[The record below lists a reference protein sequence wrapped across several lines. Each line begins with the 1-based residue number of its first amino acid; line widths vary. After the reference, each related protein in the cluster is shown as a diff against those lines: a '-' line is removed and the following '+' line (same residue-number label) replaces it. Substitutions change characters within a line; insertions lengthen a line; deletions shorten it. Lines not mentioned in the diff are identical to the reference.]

1 MEQINSQSGPSKLRI
16 AGAAGLSIPFLLLA
30 GLSAWAGA
38 GGSISGKI
46 VDPSEAVVPGVSV
59 VICNVETG
67 LRQMTTTNADGF
79 YSLSALSPG
88 QYQIEVHQAGFRP
101 VLRSGIILDTGK
113 ALEIDLKLE
122 LGQQST
128 AVTVTESGTHV
139 DTADTTLGETIT
151 MTKIASIPLNGRSYT
166 DLLALQPG
174 VVPASSRQANA
185 VVMSGC
191 TTTAPSGDLN
201 AGNLS
206 VSGQRET
213 NNGFVVN
220 GANVEEDFSMGAA
233 LIPNLDSIQEFRLL
247 TSNSDAEY
255 GNYSG
260 GQIVVTTKSGTN
272 EFHGS
277 VFDFLRNTNLDA
289 RDYFSSDRARFDQS
303 QFGATFGGPI
313 KKEKSFFFTDYQ
325 GTQMTEGVETGLIS
339 VPDIQERT
347 GDLSGIANSLTGAVN
362 GQSWADSLSQH
373 LGYPVFPGEAY
384 YSPGCVSSAQCV
396 LPNAQIPLSAW
407 PGPAKTLLRSI
418 PLPNQGVNTFST
430 SAYNETL
437 RDDKGSARIDSS
449 TGLGALAA
457 YYFLDGYRLNNPY
470 PTAQGGASVPGFNAI
485 TLGRA
490 QMVSLG
496 LTKVLSANMVNE
508 FHLSYL
514 RDANNVGQPQGG
526 VGPSLASQGF
536 VDGSGNPS
544 IYALAPQIEGIENVS
559 LNDFTLGVDTTGLKE
574 ANNTLQVS
582 ENFSKVMGT
591 HVLKLGAGFHID
603 QVNINPDATYNGAFS
618 FTGAETGSDFADFL
632 LGIPSTYAQGDS
644 LAFYLRDKYVGMYA
658 QDSWRV
664 RPHLTLNYGLRWDLL
679 PPWREKYNQLQTL
692 VLGEQSRVYPGAP
705 NGLVFPGDPGIP
717 ATLAPAKH
725 TNFAPRIGLAY
736 SPDYQRGWL
745 GRIFG
750 GRGTTSVRAGYG
762 LYYTAFEGLSAGI
775 MSANPPYGYDY
786 TSLAPPLF
794 SNPFVTAANGQ
805 NVGQRFPEPIPAF
818 GASAANP
825 NSSVNW
831 SEYLPIT
838 GVPSFFHQNVP
849 PYAASYTLSVERQI
863 EGNTLLSLTYVG
875 SQAHH
880 LLVLISA
887 NPGDPAQ
894 CLSVSQT
901 NQVMPGTATCGPF
914 GEGGTY
920 VTSSGQVIQGTR
932 GPYRSQFDA
941 ITYQKTLGN
950 SNYNAFEINLRHNR
964 GPLELLVGYTYGKA
978 LDLSSSLAE
987 PVNPVDP
994 SLSKAVS
1001 AFDMRHNLVASYK
1014 YELPIDHLLHR
1025 RNRLTEGWSVTGITR
1040 FSTGFPVT
1048 LYNNNDTSLL
1058 GTIPNGINN
1067 NGVDTPNVT
1076 PGKIEIDTDPRNG
1089 RPAFNTSLF
1098 SLPAL
1103 GQMGTAAR
1111 RLFYGPGIAN
1121 SDLALLK
1128 SLHLSES
1135 KSLQFRV
1142 EAFNVINH
1150 AQFYGAAAVNG
1161 NISSPSFGKVVS
1173 AAAPR
1178 LLQLGVKFNF

>member
-1 MEQINSQSGPSKLRI
+1 MKKISSRLRPPKFR
-16 AGAAGLSIPFLLLA
+16 AASVAGLLVPVVLLA
-30 GLSAWAGA
+30 CISDWANSE
-38 GGSISGKI
+38 GSISGRV
-46 VDPSEAVVPGVSV
+46 VDPSEAVIPGVSV
-59 VICNVETG
+59 VISNVETG
-67 LRQMTTTNADGF
+67 VRQTTTTNSDGF
-79 YSLSALSPG
+79 YSLPALPPG
-88 QYQIEVHQAGFRP
+88 QYQIEAHQSGFRP
-101 VLRSGIILDTGK
+101 VLRSGIVLETGK

-122 LGQQST
+122 LGEQST
-128 AVTVTESGTHV
+128 AVTVTESGLHV
-139 DTADTTLGETIT
+139 DTADTTMGETISR
-151 MTKIASIPLNGRSYT
+151 TKLASVPLNGRSYT

-174 VVPASSRQANA
+174 VIPASSQQPNA

-191 TTTAPSGDLN
+191 TKTAPSGDLN

-213 NNGFVVN
+213 NNGFAVN
-220 GANVEEDFSMGAA
+220 GSSVEEDFRMGTA
-233 LIPNLDSIQEFRLL
+233 LIPNLDSIEEFRVL
-247 TSNSDAEY
+247 TSNFDAEY

-272 EFHGS
+272 ELHGS
-277 VFDFLRNTNLDA
+277 GFDFLRNTNLDA
-289 RDYFSSDRARFDQS
+289 RNYFSSDRARYDQS
-303 QFGATFGGPI
+303 QFGGTFGGPV
-313 KKEKSFFFTDYQ
+313 KKEKSFFFIDYQ
-325 GTQMTEGVETGLIS
+325 GTRMTEGVETGLIS
-339 VPDIQERT
+339 VPAIPERT
-347 GDLSGIANSLTGAVN
+347 GDLSGIASLLTGAVN
-362 GQSWADSLSQH
+362 GQSWADSLSQK

-384 YSPGCVSSAQCV
+384 YTSGCANSAQCV
-396 LPNAQIPLSAW
+396 LPNAETPLAAW
-407 PGPAKTLLRSI
+407 SGPAKTLLNSI
-418 PLPNQGVNTFST
+418 PLPNQGADIFST

-437 RDDKGSARIDSS
+437 RDDKGAARID
-449 TGLGALAA
+449 TPTALGVLAA
-457 YYFLDGYRLNNPY
+457 YYFFDDYGLDNPY

-490 QMVSLG
+490 QLVSLG
-496 LTKVLSANMVNE
+496 LTTVFGPTMVNE

-559 LNDFTLGVDTTGLKE
+559 FNDFTLGVDTTGLKE
-574 ANNTLQVS
+574 ANNTFQVS

-591 HVLKLGAGFHID
+591 HVLKVGAGFHID

-632 LGIPSTYAQGDS
+632 LGIPSSYAQGDS
-644 LAFYLRDKYVGMYA
+644 LAFYLRDKYVGIYA

-705 NGLVFPGDPGIP
+705 DGLVFPGDPGIP
-717 ATLAPAKH
+717 AALAPTKY
-725 TNFAPRIGLAY
+725 TDFAPRIGLAY
-736 SPDYQRGWL
+736 SPDYQSGWL
-745 GRIFG
+745 GRIIG
-750 GRGTTSVRAGYG
+750 NPGTTSVRAGFG

-794 SNPFVTAANGQ
+794 SNPFVTAASGQ
-805 NVGQRFPEPIPAF
+805 NIGQRFPEPIPAF

-825 NSSVNW
+825 NSSVSW
-831 SEYLPIT
+831 SQYLPIT

-849 PYAASYTLSVERQI
+849 PYGESYTLSLERQT
-863 EGNTLLSLTYVG
+863 GRNTLLSLSYVG
-875 SQAHH
+875 SQGHH
-880 LLVLISA
+880 LLALISA

-901 NQVMPGTATCGPF
+901 NQVMPGSATCGPF

-932 GPYRSQFDA
+932 GPYSSQFDA

-950 SNYNAFEINLRHNR
+950 SNYNALEINLRHNQ
-964 GPLELLVGYTYGKA
+964 GPLELLVGYTYGKS

-994 SLSKAVS
+994 SLNRAVS
-1001 AFDMRHNLVASYK
+1001 AFDMRHNFVASYK
-1014 YELPIDHLLHR
+1014 YELPIERLLHR
-1025 RNRLTEGWSVTGITR
+1025 RNRLTQGWSLTGITR

-1076 PGKIEIDTDPRNG
+1076 PGDMEINTDPRNG
-1089 RPAFNTSLF
+1089 RPAFNTTIF

-1111 RLFYGPGIAN
+1111 RFFYGPGIAN

-1128 SLHLSES
+1128 NLHLTES

-1142 EAFNVINH
+1142 EAFNVANH
-1150 AQFYGAAAVNG
+1150 AQFYGAAAVSG
-1161 NISSPSFGKVVS
+1161 NISSPSFGRVVS
-1173 AAAPR
+1173 AADPR
-1178 LLQLGVKFNF
+1178 LLQVAVKFYF

>member
-1 MEQINSQSGPSKLRI
+1 MEQIHTRWGRSRFHI
-16 AGAAGLSIPFLLLA
+16 TRAAGLLLPIALLA
-30 GLSAWAGA
+30 CISVSALPP
-38 GGSISGKI
+38 GSISGKV
-46 VDPSEAVVPGVSV
+46 VDPSEAVIPGVSIE
-59 VICNVETG
+59 ICNVETG
-67 LRQMTTTNADGF
+67 VRQTTTTNSDGF
-79 YSLSALSPG
+79 YSLPALPPG
-88 QYQIEVHQAGFRP
+88 QYQIEAHQSGFRP
-101 VLRSGIILDTGK
+101 LVRSGLILETGK

-128 AVTVTESGTHV
+128 AVTVTESGIHL
-139 DTADTTLGETIT
+139 DTADTAMGETIT
-151 MTKIASIPLNGRSYT
+151 TSKIASVPLNGRSFT

-174 VVPASSRQANA
+174 VVPVTSRQPNA

-191 TTTAPSGDLN
+191 TSTAPSGDLN
-201 AGNLS
+201 PGNLS

-213 NNGFVVN
+213 NNGFIVN
-220 GANVEEDFSMGAA
+220 GSIVEEDFSMGTA
-233 LIPNLDSIQEFRLL
+233 LVPNLDSIREFRVL
-247 TSNSDAEY
+247 TSNFDAEY

-277 VFDFLRNTNLDA
+277 GFDFSRNTNLDA
-289 RDYFSSDRARFDQS
+289 RNYFSPARARYDQN
-303 QFGATFGGPI
+303 QFGGTFGGPI
-313 KKEKSFFFTDYQ
+313 KKEKSFFFVDYQ
-325 GTQMTEGVETGLIS
+325 GTRMTEGVETGLIS
-339 VPDIQERT
+339 VPAIPERR
-347 GDLSGIANSLTGAVN
+347 GDLSGIANLLTGVVN
-362 GQSWADSLSQH
+362 GQSWAGSLAQN

-384 YSPGCVSSAQCV
+384 YTPGCASSAQCV
-396 LPNAQIPLSAW
+396 LPNAQIPLGAW
-407 PGPAKTLLRSI
+407 SSPARSLLGFI
-418 PLPNQGVNTFST
+418 PLPNQGLNTFST

-437 RDDKGSARIDSS
+437 RDNKGAARIDSNTS
-449 TGLGALAA
+449 LGALAA
-457 YYFLDGYRLNNPY
+457 YYFFDDYGLNNPY
-470 PTAQGGASVPGFNAI
+470 PTAQGGASVPGFTAI

-490 QMVSLG
+490 QMANLG
-496 LTKVLSANMVNE
+496 LTKVLGPTMVNE

-536 VDGSGNPS
+536 VDGSGNAS

-559 LNDFTLGVDTTGLKE
+559 FNDFTLGVDTTGLKE
-574 ANNTLQVS
+574 ANSTFEVA
-582 ENFSKVMGT
+582 ENFSKVIGT
-591 HVLKLGAGFHID
+591 HVLKVGAGIHID
-603 QVNINPDATYNGAFS
+603 QVNINPDATFNGAFS

-632 LGIPSTYAQGDS
+632 LGVPSSYAQGDS
-644 LAFYLRDKYVGMYA
+644 LAFYLRDEYAGLYA

-664 RPHLTLNYGLRWDLL
+664 RPRLTLNYGLRWDML

-705 NGLVFPGDPGIP
+705 PGLVFPGDPGIP
-717 ATLAPAKH
+717 TTLAPTKY
-725 TNFAPRIGLAY
+725 TNFAPRVGLAY
-736 SPDYQRGWL
+736 SPNYQGGWL
-745 GRIFG
+745 GKILG
-750 GRGTTSVRAGYG
+750 SPGSTSVRAGYG

-794 SNPFVTAANGQ
+794 TNPFVTAANGQ

-825 NSSVNW
+825 DSSVDW
-831 SEYLPIT
+831 SQYLPIT
-838 GVPSFFHQNVP
+838 GVPSFYYKNVP
-849 PYAASYTLSVERQI
+849 PYSASYTLSLERQI
-863 EGNTLLSLTYVG
+863 APHTLLSVTYVG

-894 CLSVSQT
+894 CLSVSQPD
-901 NQVMPGTATCGPF
+901 QIMPGTATCGPF

-920 VTSSGQVIQGTR
+920 VTSSGRVIQGTR
-932 GPYRSQFDA
+932 GPFSSQFDA

-950 SNYNAFEINLRHNR
+950 SHYNALEINLRHHQ
-964 GPLELLVGYTYGKA
+964 GPLELLVGYTYGKS

-987 PVNPVDP
+987 PVNPVNP

-1001 AFDMRHNLVASYK
+1001 AFDMRHNFVASYK
-1014 YELPIDHLLHR
+1014 YELPIGHLIRH
-1025 RNRLTEGWSVTGITR
+1025 RNRLTEGWSFTGITR

-1048 LYNNNDTSLL
+1048 LFNNNDTSLL

-1067 NGVDTPNVT
+1067 NGVDTPDVS
-1076 PGKIEIDTDPRNG
+1076 PGNLEINTNPRNG

-1103 GQMGTAAR
+1103 GQMGTAPR

-1128 SLHLSES
+1128 SLPLTES
-1135 KSLQFRV
+1135 KSFQFRV
-1142 EAFNVINH
+1142 EAFNVVNH
-1150 AQFYGAAAVNG
+1150 AQFYGAAAVSG
-1161 NISSPSFGKVVS
+1161 NISSPSFGRVVS
-1173 AAAPR
+1173 ATDPR
-1178 LLQLGVKFNF
+1178 LLQVAVKFYF

>member
-1 MEQINSQSGPSKLRI
+1 MEQTNSRSGPRKFRF
-16 AGAAGLSIPFLLLA
+16 APAAGLLIPVVLLA
-30 GLSAWAGA
+30 CLSGWARPQA
-38 GGSISGKI
+38 SISGKI
-46 VDPSEAVVPGVSV
+46 LDPSEAVIPGVSV
-59 VICNVETG
+59 VISNVETG
-67 LRQMTTTNADGF
+67 VRQTTTTNSDGF
-79 YSLSALSPG
+79 YSLPALPPG
-88 QYQIEVHQAGFRP
+88 QYQIEVHQSGFRP
-101 VLRSGIILDTGK
+101 VLRSGLILETGK

-122 LGQQST
+122 LGEQST
-128 AVTVTESGTHV
+128 AVMVSESGLHV
-139 DTADTTLGETIT
+139 DTADTTMGETIT
-151 MTKIASIPLNGRSYT
+151 KTKIASVPLNGRSYT

-191 TTTAPSGDLN
+191 TSTAPSGDLN

-213 NNGFVVN
+213 SNGFVVN
-220 GANVEEDFSMGAA
+220 GSSVEEDFSMGTA

-247 TSNSDAEY
+247 TNNFDAEY

-277 VFDFLRNTNLDA
+277 AFDFLRNTNLDA
-289 RDYFSSDRARFDQS
+289 RNYFSPDRARYDQS

-313 KKEKSFFFTDYQ
+313 KKTRLFFFTDYQ
-325 GTQMTEGVETGLIS
+325 GTRMTEGVETGVIS
-339 VPDIQERT
+339 VPAISERT
-347 GDLSGIANSLTGAVN
+347 GDLSGIASSLTGSVN
-362 GQSWADSLSQH
+362 GQSWANLLSQN
-373 LGYPVFPGEAY
+373 LGYPVFSGEAY
-384 YSPGCVSSAQCV
+384 YTPGCASSAQCV

-407 PGPAKTLLRSI
+407 SAPAKSLLRSI
-418 PLPNQGVNTFST
+418 PVPNQGGNAFST

-437 RDDKGSARIDSS
+437 RDDKGAARIDSN
-449 TGLGALAA
+449 TGLGAVAA
-457 YYFLDGYRLNNPY
+457 YYFFDDYGLDNPY

-490 QMVSLG
+490 QMASLG
-496 LTKVLSANMVNE
+496 LTKVLSPTMVNE
-508 FHLSYL
+508 LHLSYL

-544 IYALAPQIEGIENVS
+544 IYALAPKIEGIESVS
-559 LNDFTLGVDTTGLKE
+559 FNDFTLGVDTTGLKE
-574 ANNTLQVS
+574 ANNTFQVS

-591 HVLKLGAGFHID
+591 HVLKVGAGFHID
-603 QVNINPDATYNGAFS
+603 QVNIDPDALYNGSFS

-632 LGIPSTYAQGDS
+632 LGVPSNYAQGDS
-644 LAFYLRDKYVGMYA
+644 LAFYLRNKYVGIYA

-664 RPHLTLNYGLRWDLL
+664 RPNLTLNYGLRWDLL
-679 PPWREKYNQLQTL
+679 PPWREKFNQLQTL

-705 NGLVFPGDPGIP
+705 TGLVFPGDPGIP
-717 ATLAPAKH
+717 ATLAPVKH

-736 SPDYQRGWL
+736 SPDHQTGL
-745 GRIFG
+745 LSRIFG
-750 GRGTTSVRAGYG
+750 SRGTTSVRAGYG

-794 SNPFVTAANGQ
+794 SNPFVTAASGQ

-825 NSSVNW
+825 NSTVNW
-831 SEYLPIT
+831 PQYLPIT

-849 PYAASYTLSVERQI
+849 PYSESYTLSLERQI
-863 EGNTLLSLTYVG
+863 GRNTLLSVAYVG

-894 CLSVSQT
+894 CLSVSQI

-920 VTSSGQVIQGTR
+920 VTSSGQTIQGTR
-932 GPYRSQFDA
+932 GPFSSQFDA
-941 ITYQKTLGN
+941 VTYQKTLGN
-950 SNYNAFEINLRHNR
+950 SNYNALEVNLRHQR
-964 GPLELLVGYTYGKA
+964 GPLELLAGYTYGKS

-1001 AFDMRHNLVASYK
+1001 AFDMRHNFVASYK
-1014 YELPIDHLLHR
+1014 YELPFNHLLNR
-1025 RNRLTEGWSVTGITR
+1025 RTRLTEGWSLTGITR

-1076 PGKIEIDTDPRNG
+1076 PGNMEINTDPRNG

-1098 SLPAL
+1098 SLPSL

-1121 SDLALLK
+1121 CDLALLK
-1128 SLHLSES
+1128 SLHLTES

-1142 EAFNVINH
+1142 EAFNVANH
-1150 AQFYGAAAVNG
+1150 AQFYGAAAVSG

-1173 AAAPR
+1173 AADPR
-1178 LLQLGVKFNF
+1178 LLQVAVKFYF

>member
-1 MEQINSQSGPSKLRI
+1 
-16 AGAAGLSIPFLLLA
+16 
-30 GLSAWAGA
+30 
-38 GGSISGKI
+38 
-46 VDPSEAVVPGVSV
+46 VDPSEAVIPDAFV
-59 VICNVETG
+59 VISNVDTG
-67 LRQMTTTNADGF
+67 VRQLTTTNSEGF
-79 YSLSALSPG
+79 YSLPALPPG
-88 QYQIEVHQAGFRP
+88 QYQIEVHRSGFRP
-101 VLRSGIILDTGK
+101 VLRSGLILETGK
-113 ALEIDLKLE
+113 TLEIDLKLE
-122 LGQQST
+122 LGEQNT
-128 AVTVTESGTHV
+128 AVTVTESGIHV

-151 MTKIASIPLNGRSYT
+151 TSKIASVPLNGRSFT

-174 VVPASSRQANA
+174 IVPASSRQPNA

-191 TTTAPSGDLN
+191 TSTAPSGDLN

-213 NNGFVVN
+213 SNGFVVN
-220 GANVEEDFSMGAA
+220 GSSVEEDFSMGTA
-233 LIPNLDSIQEFRLL
+233 LVPNLDSIQEFRVL
-247 TSNSDAEY
+247 TSNFDAEY

-272 EFHGS
+272 KFHGS
-277 VFDFLRNTNLDA
+277 GFDYLRNTNLDA
-289 RDYFSSDRARFDQS
+289 RNYFSPGRARYDQS
-303 QFGATFGGPI
+303 QLGGTLGGPV
-313 KKEKSFFFTDYQ
+313 KKEKSFFFLDYQ
-325 GTQMTEGVETGLIS
+325 GTRMTEGVETGLIS
-339 VPDIQERT
+339 VPAIPERT
-347 GDLSGIANSLTGAVN
+347 GDLSGIARSLTGTVN
-362 GQSWADSLSQH
+362 GRSWADSLSQR
-373 LGYPVFPGEAY
+373 LGYPVYPGEAY
-384 YSPGCVSSAQCV
+384 YTSGCASSAQCV
-396 LPNAQIPLSAW
+396 LPNARIPLSAW
-407 PGPAKTLLRSI
+407 SGPAKGLLASV
-418 PLPNQGVNTFST
+418 PLPNQGADTFST

-437 RDDKGSARIDSS
+437 RDDKSAMRLDSNTS
-449 TGLGALAA
+449 LGALAT
-457 YYFLDGYRLNNPY
+457 YYFFDDYSLNNPY
-470 PTAQGGASVPGFNAI
+470 PTAQGGASVPGFNTL

-496 LTKVLSANMVNE
+496 LTKVLSPTLVNE

-544 IYALAPQIEGIENVS
+544 IDALAPQIEGIENVS
-559 LNDFTLGVDTTGLKE
+559 FNDFTLGVDTTGLKE
-574 ANNTLQVS
+574 ANNTFEAS

-591 HVLKLGAGFHID
+591 HVLKVGGEFHID
-603 QVNINPDATYNGAFS
+603 QVNINPDATFNGAFS

-632 LGIPSTYAQGDS
+632 LGIPSSYAQGDS
-644 LAFYLRDKYVGMYA
+644 LAYYLRDKYVGLYA

-664 RPHLTLNYGLRWDLL
+664 MPRLTLNYGLRWDVL
-679 PPWREKYNQLQTL
+679 PPWREEYNQLQTL
-692 VLGEQSRVYPGAP
+692 VLGEQSIVYPGAP
-705 NGLVFPGDPGIP
+705 RGLVFPGDPGIP
-717 ATLAPAKH
+717 ATLAATKYS
-725 TNFAPRIGLAY
+725 NFAPRLGLAY
-736 SPDYQRGWL
+736 SPDSQIGWL

-750 GRGTTSVRAGYG
+750 GPGATSVRAGYG
-762 LYYTAFEGLSAGI
+762 LYYSAFEGLSAGI

-794 SNPFVTAANGQ
+794 SDPFVTAASGQ
-805 NVGQRFPEPIPAF
+805 NIGQRFPEPIPAF

-825 NSSVNW
+825 NAGVDW
-831 SEYLPIT
+831 SPYLPIT

-849 PYAASYTLSVERQI
+849 PYSASYTLSWERRI
-863 EGNTLLSLTYVG
+863 EPDTLLSVTYVG
-875 SQAHH
+875 TQAHH

-920 VTSSGQVIQGTR
+920 VTPSGQVIQGTR
-932 GPYRSQFDA
+932 GPYSSQFDA

-950 SNYNAFEINLRHNR
+950 SNYNALEINLRHHR
-964 GPLELLVGYTYGKA
+964 GPLEFLAGYTYGKS

-987 PVNPVDP
+987 PVNPIDP
-994 SLSKAVS
+994 HLSKAVS
-1001 AFDMRHNLVASYK
+1001 AFDMRHNFVASYK
-1014 YELPIDHLLHR
+1014 YQLPVDRLFHR
-1025 RNRLTEGWSVTGITR
+1025 RDRLTEGWSLTGITR

-1067 NGVDTPNVT
+1067 NGVDTPNVA
-1076 PGKIEIDTDPRNG
+1076 PGNLAINTDPRNG
-1089 RPAFNTSLF
+1089 KPAFNTSLF
-1098 SLPAL
+1098 TLPAL

-1111 RLFYGPGIAN
+1111 RLFYGPGIVN

-1142 EAFNVINH
+1142 EGFNVANH

-1161 NISSPSFGKVVS
+1161 NISSPAFGTVVS
-1173 AAAPR
+1173 AADPR
-1178 LLQLGVKFNF
+1178 LLQVAVKFYF

>member
-1 MEQINSQSGPSKLRI
+1 
-16 AGAAGLSIPFLLLA
+16 
-30 GLSAWAGA
+30 
-38 GGSISGKI
+38 
-46 VDPSEAVVPGVSV
+46 
-59 VICNVETG
+59 VETG
-67 LRQMTTTNADGF
+67 VRQTTATNSDGF
-79 YSLSALSPG
+79 YALSALPPG
-88 QYQIEVHQAGFRP
+88 LYQIEAHQSGFRP
-101 VLRSGIILDTGK
+101 LLRSGLVLETGK

-122 LGQQST
+122 LGQQSA
-128 AVTVTESGTHV
+128 AVTVTESSTHV
-139 DTADTTLGETIT
+139 DTTDTTMGETIT
-151 MTKIASIPLNGRSYT
+151 KSKMASVPLNGRSFT

-174 VVPASSRQANA
+174 IVPASSQQPNA

-191 TTTAPSGDLN
+191 TKTAPSGDLN

-213 NNGFVVN
+213 NNGFLVN
-220 GANVEEDFSMGAA
+220 GSIVEEDFSMGAA
-233 LIPNLDSIQEFRLL
+233 LIPNLDSIQEFRVL
-247 TSNSDAEY
+247 TSNFDAEY

-277 VFDFLRNTNLDA
+277 AFDFLRNTNLDA
-289 RDYFSSDRARFDQS
+289 RNYFSADRARYDQS
-303 QFGATFGGPI
+303 QFGGTLGGPI
-313 KKEKSFFFTDYQ
+313 KKEKSFFFIDYQ
-325 GTQMTEGVETGLIS
+325 GTRMTEGLETGLIS
-339 VPDIQERT
+339 VPAIPERT
-347 GDLSGIANSLTGAVN
+347 GDLAGIASSLTGAVN
-362 GQSWADSLSQH
+362 GQSWAASLSQG

-384 YSPGCVSSAQCV
+384 YTPGCTSSARCV
-396 LPNAQIPLSAW
+396 LPNAQIPLGAW
-407 PGPAKTLLRSI
+407 SGPARSLLRSI
-418 PLPNQGVNTFST
+418 PLPNQGANIFST
-430 SAYNETL
+430 SAYNQTL
-437 RDDKGSARIDSS
+437 RDDKGAVRIDSN

-457 YYFLDGYRLNNPY
+457 YYFFDDYGLNNPY

-496 LTKVLSANMVNE
+496 VTKVLSANTVNE

-536 VDGSGNPS
+536 VDGSGNPT
-544 IYALAPQIEGIENVS
+544 IYALAPKIAGIENVS
-559 LNDFTLGVDTTGLKE
+559 FNDFTFGVDTTGLAE
-574 ANNTLQVS
+574 ANNTFQVS
-582 ENFSKVMGT
+582 ENFSKVKGT
-591 HVLKLGAGFHID
+591 HVLKLGGGFHFD
-603 QVNINPDATYNGAFS
+603 QVNINPDATFNGAFS

-632 LGIPSTYAQGDS
+632 LGVPSSYAQGDS
-644 LAFYLRDKYVGMYA
+644 LAFYLRNKYVGMYA

-664 RPHLTLNYGLRWDLL
+664 GPHLTLNYGLRWDLL
-679 PPWREKYNQLQTL
+679 SPWREKYNQLQTL

-717 ATLAPAKH
+717 ATLAPTKY

-736 SPDYQRGWL
+736 SPARESGWL

-750 GRGTTSVRAGYG
+750 SRGTTSVRAGYG
-762 LYYTAFEGLSAGI
+762 LYYTAFEGLAAGI

-794 SNPFVTAANGQ
+794 SNPFVTVASGQ

-825 NSSVNW
+825 NSSVDW
-831 SEYLPIT
+831 SQYLPIT

-849 PYAASYTLSVERQI
+849 PYTASYTLSLERQI
-863 EGNTLLSLTYVG
+863 ERNTLLSLTYVG

-887 NPGDPAQ
+887 NPGDPAE

-901 NQVMPGTATCGPF
+901 SQVMPGTATCGPF

-920 VTSSGQVIQGTR
+920 VTSSGQVLQGTR
-932 GPYRSQFDA
+932 GPYSSQFDA

-950 SNYNAFEINLRHNR
+950 SNYNALEVNLRHNH
-964 GPLELLVGYTYGKA
+964 GPLELLAGYTYAKS

-987 PVNPVDP
+987 PVNPIDP

-1001 AFDMRHNLVASYK
+1001 AFDMRHNFVVSYK
-1014 YELPIDHLLHR
+1014 YELPVDHGVHR
-1025 RNRLTEGWSVTGITR
+1025 RNRLTEGWSLTGITR

-1067 NGVDTPNVT
+1067 NGIDTPSVAHGNLEVN
-1076 PGKIEIDTDPRNG
+1076 TDPRNG
-1089 RPAFNTSLF
+1089 RPAFNTALF
-1098 SLPAL
+1098 TLPAL

-1128 SLHLSES
+1128 SLHLAES
-1135 KSLQFRV
+1135 KSLEFRV
-1142 EAFNVINH
+1142 EAFNTANH
-1150 AQFYGAAAVNG
+1150 AQFYGAAAVSG

-1173 AAAPR
+1173 AADPR
-1178 LLQLGVKFNF
+1178 LLQVAVKFYF

>member
-1 MEQINSQSGPSKLRI
+1 MDQIKSRSGPPEFPVAS
-16 AGAAGLSIPFLLLA
+16 AAGLLIPVLLLA
-30 GLSAWAGA
+30 CLTGWASPE
-38 GGSISGKI
+38 GSISGKV
-46 VDPSEAVVPGVSV
+46 VDPSEAVIPGVSV

-67 LRQMTTTNADGF
+67 VRQTTITNSDGF
-79 YSLSALSPG
+79 YSLPALPPG
-88 QYQIEVHQAGFRP
+88 RYQIEVHQSGFRP
-101 VLRSGIILDTGK
+101 VLRSGIVLETGK

-122 LGQQST
+122 LGEQST
-128 AVTVTESGTHV
+128 AVTVTESGLHV
-139 DTADTTLGETIT
+139 DTADTTMGETISRS
-151 MTKIASIPLNGRSYT
+151 KIASVPLNGRSYT

-174 VVPASSRQANA
+174 VVPASSQQPNA

-191 TTTAPSGDLN
+191 TKTAPSGDLN

-220 GANVEEDFSMGAA
+220 GSSVEEDFSMGTA
-233 LIPNLDSIQEFRLL
+233 LIPNLDSIEEFRVL
-247 TSNSDAEY
+247 TSNFDAEY

-272 EFHGS
+272 EFHGG

-289 RDYFSSDRARFDQS
+289 RNYFSSDRARYDQS
-303 QFGATFGGPI
+303 QVGGTFGGPI
-313 KKEKSFFFTDYQ
+313 KKEKSFFFIDYQ
-325 GTQMTEGVETGLIS
+325 GTRMTEGVETGLIS
-339 VPDIQERT
+339 VPAIPERT
-347 GDLSGIANSLTGAVN
+347 GDLSGIANLLTGAVN
-362 GQSWADSLSQH
+362 GQSWADSLSQK
-373 LGYPVFPGEAY
+373 LGHPVFPGEAY
-384 YSPGCVSSAQCV
+384 YTTGCANSAQCV
-396 LPNAQIPLSAW
+396 LPNAEIPLAAW
-407 PGPAKTLLRSI
+407 SGPAKTLLNSI

-430 SAYNETL
+430 AAYNETL

-449 TGLGALAA
+449 TRLGSVAA
-457 YYFLDGYRLNNPY
+457 YYFLDDYGLNNPY

-490 QMVSLG
+490 QLVSLG
-496 LTKVLSANMVNE
+496 LTKVLGPTMVNE

-514 RDANNVGQPQGG
+514 RDSNKVGQPQGG

-536 VDGSGNPS
+536 VDSSGNPS
-544 IYALAPQIEGIENVS
+544 IYALAPQIEGIENVAF
-559 LNDFTLGVDTTGLKE
+559 NDFTLGVDTTGLKE
-574 ANNTLQVS
+574 ANNTFQVS
-582 ENFSKVMGT
+582 ENFSKVKGT
-591 HVLKLGAGFHID
+591 HVLKVGAGFHID

-632 LGIPSTYAQGDS
+632 LGIPSSYNQADS
-644 LAFYLRDKYVGMYA
+644 LAFYLRDKYVGIYA

-664 RPHLTLNYGLRWDLL
+664 RPHLMLNYGLRWDLL

-692 VLGEQSRVYPGAP
+692 LLGEQSRVYPGAP
-705 NGLVFPGDPGIP
+705 NGLVFPGDSGIP
-717 ATLAPAKH
+717 ATLAPTKY

-736 SPDYQRGWL
+736 SPDYHSGWL
-745 GRIFG
+745 GRILG
-750 GRGTTSVRAGYG
+750 NPGATSVRAGFG

-794 SNPFVTAANGQ
+794 SNPFITAASGQ
-805 NVGQRFPEPIPAF
+805 NVGQRFPEPIPTF

-831 SEYLPIT
+831 PQYLPIT

-849 PYAASYTLSVERQI
+849 PYNENYTLSLERQT
-863 EGNTLLSLTYVG
+863 GRNTLLSLSYVG
-875 SQAHH
+875 SQTHH
-880 LLVLISA
+880 LLVLLSA

-894 CLSVSQT
+894 CLSVSHT

-920 VTSSGQVIQGTR
+920 FTSSGRVIQGTR
-932 GPYRSQFDA
+932 GPFSSQFDA

-950 SNYNAFEINLRHNR
+950 SNYNALEVNLRHHQ
-964 GPLELLVGYTYGKA
+964 GPLELLVGYTYSKS

-994 SLSKAVS
+994 NLSKAVS
-1001 AFDMRHNLVASYK
+1001 AFDMRHNFVASYK
-1014 YELPIDHLLHR
+1014 YELPVDHLLHR
-1025 RNRLTEGWSVTGITR
+1025 RNRLTEGWSLSGITR

-1067 NGVDTPNVT
+1067 NGVDTPNVA
-1076 PGKIEIDTDPRNG
+1076 PGRMEINTDPRNG

-1103 GQMGTAAR
+1103 GQMGTAGR

-1128 SLHLSES
+1128 NLHLTES

-1142 EAFNVINH
+1142 EAFNLTNH

-1161 NISSPSFGKVVS
+1161 NISSPSFGRVVS
-1173 AAAPR
+1173 AADPR
-1178 LLQLGVKFNF
+1178 LLQLAVKFYF

>member
-1 MEQINSQSGPSKLRI
+1 
-16 AGAAGLSIPFLLLA
+16 
-30 GLSAWAGA
+30 
-38 GGSISGKI
+38 
-46 VDPSEAVVPGVSV
+46 
-59 VICNVETG
+59 VICNVATG
-67 LRQMTTTNADGF
+67 VRQTTTTNSEGF
-79 YSLSALSPG
+79 YSLPALPPG
-88 QYQIEVHQAGFRP
+88 QYQIEVHQSGFRP
-101 VLRSGIILDTGK
+101 VLRSGLLLETGR

-122 LGQQST
+122 LGEQST
-128 AVTVTESGTHV
+128 SVTVTESGLRV
-139 DTADTTLGETIT
+139 DTADTTMGETISS
-151 MTKIASIPLNGRSYT
+151 TKIASVPLNGRSYT

-174 VVPASSRQANA
+174 VVPASSQQPNA

-191 TTTAPSGDLN
+191 TKTAPSGNLN

-220 GANVEEDFSMGAA
+220 GSSVQEDFSMGAA

-247 TSNSDAEY
+247 TSNFDAEY

-277 VFDFLRNTNLDA
+277 GFDFLRNTNLDA
-289 RDYFSSDRARFDQS
+289 RNYFSSDRALYDQS
-303 QFGATFGGPI
+303 QVGGTFGGPI
-313 KKEKSFFFTDYQ
+313 KKERTFFFTDYQ
-325 GTQMTEGVETGLIS
+325 GARMTEGIETGLIS
-339 VPDIQERT
+339 VPAVPERT
-347 GDLSGIANSLTGAVN
+347 GDLSGVASLLTGAVN
-362 GQSWADSLSQH
+362 GQSWADSLSQK
-373 LGYPVFPGEAY
+373 LGYPVFPGEPY
-384 YSPGCVSSAQCV
+384 YARGCVSSGQCV

-407 PGPAKTLLRSI
+407 AAPAETLLRTI

-437 RDDKGSARIDSS
+437 RDDKGSVRIDSN

-457 YYFLDGYRLNNPY
+457 YYFFDDYGLNNPY

-490 QMVSLG
+490 QLMTLG
-496 LTKVLSANMVNE
+496 LTEVLGPTMVNE
-508 FHLSYL
+508 FHLGYL

-526 VGPSLASQGF
+526 VGPSLASLGF

-544 IYALAPQIEGIENVS
+544 IYALDPQIEGIENVS
-559 LNDFTLGVDTTGLKE
+559 FNDFTLGVDTTGLKE
-574 ANNTLQVS
+574 ANNTFQAA

-591 HVLKLGAGFHID
+591 HVLKFGAGFHID
-603 QVNINPDATYNGAFS
+603 QVNISPDATFNGAFS
-618 FTGAETGSDFADFL
+618 LTGAETGSDFADFL
-632 LGIPSTYAQGDS
+632 LGIPSSYTQSDS
-644 LAFYLRDKYVGMYA
+644 LAFYLRDKYVGIYA
-658 QDSWRV
+658 QDSWRIKP
-664 RPHLTLNYGLRWDLL
+664 RLTLNYGLRWDLL

-705 NGLVFPGDPGIP
+705 AGLVFPGDREIP
-717 ATLAPAKH
+717 ATLALTKY

-736 SPDYQRGWL
+736 SPDHPSGWL
-745 GRIFG
+745 GKLLG
-750 GRGTTSVRAGYG
+750 SPGATSVRAGYG

-775 MSANPPYGYDY
+775 MSANPPYGYSY

-794 SNPFVTAANGQ
+794 SNPFVTAASGQ
-805 NVGQRFPEPIPAF
+805 NIGQRFPEPIPAF
-818 GASAANP
+818 GASGADP

-831 SEYLPIT
+831 SQYLPIT

-849 PYAASYTLSVERQI
+849 PYSESYTLSLARQI
-863 EGNTLLSLTYVG
+863 EYNTLLSLTYVG

-880 LLVLISA
+880 LLALISA

-901 NQVMPGTATCGPF
+901 NEVMPGTATCGPF

-920 VTSSGQVIQGTR
+920 VTSSGLVIQGTR
-932 GPYRSQFDA
+932 GPFSSHFDA

-950 SNYNAFEINLRHNR
+950 SNYNALEINLRHSQ
-964 GPLELLVGYTYGKA
+964 GPMELLLGYTYGKS
-978 LDLSSSLAE
+978 LDISSSLAE
-987 PVNPVDP
+987 PVNPLDP
-994 SLSKAVS
+994 NLSKAVS
-1001 AFDMRHNLVASYK
+1001 AFDMRQNFVVSYK
-1014 YELPIDHLLHR
+1014 YELPIDRLLNR
-1025 RNRLTEGWSVTGITR
+1025 RNRLAEGWSLTGITR

-1048 LYNNNDTSLL
+1048 LDNNNDTSLL

-1067 NGVDTPNVT
+1067 NGVDTPNVA
-1076 PGKIEIDTDPRNG
+1076 PGNLQVNTDPRNG

-1103 GQMGTAAR
+1103 GQMGTAGR
-1111 RLFYGPGIAN
+1111 RFFYGPGIAN

-1128 SLHLSES
+1128 NLHVTES

-1142 EAFNVINH
+1142 EAFNVSNH
-1150 AQFYGAAAVNG
+1150 PQFYGAAAVNG
-1161 NISSPSFGKVVS
+1161 NVSSPSFGRVVS
-1173 AAAPR
+1173 AADPR
-1178 LLQLGVKFNF
+1178 LLQLAVKFYF

>member
-1 MEQINSQSGPSKLRI
+1 
-16 AGAAGLSIPFLLLA
+16 
-30 GLSAWAGA
+30 
-38 GGSISGKI
+38 
-46 VDPSEAVVPGVSV
+46 V
-59 VICNVETG
+59 
-67 LRQMTTTNADGF
+67 
-79 YSLSALSPG
+79 
-88 QYQIEVHQAGFRP
+88 
-101 VLRSGIILDTGK
+101 
-113 ALEIDLKLE
+113 
-122 LGQQST
+122 
-128 AVTVTESGTHV
+128 
-139 DTADTTLGETIT
+139 
-151 MTKIASIPLNGRSYT
+151 
-166 DLLALQPG
+166 
-174 VVPASSRQANA
+174 
-185 VVMSGC
+185 
-191 TTTAPSGDLN
+191 
-201 AGNLS
+201 
-206 VSGQRET
+206 
-213 NNGFVVN
+213 
-220 GANVEEDFSMGAA
+220 
-233 LIPNLDSIQEFRLL
+233 L
-247 TSNSDAEY
+247 TSDFDAEY

-272 EFHGS
+272 ELHGS
-277 VFDFLRNTNLDA
+277 GFDFLRNTNLDA
-289 RDYFSSDRARFDQS
+289 RNYFSPDRARYDQG
-303 QFGATFGGPI
+303 QFGDTFGGPI
-313 KKEKSFFFTDYQ
+313 KKEKSFFFIDYQ
-325 GTQMTEGVETGLIS
+325 GTRMTEGVETGLIS
-339 VPDIQERT
+339 VPAIPERT
-347 GDLSGIANSLTGAVN
+347 GDLSGIASSLTGAVN
-362 GQSWADSLSQH
+362 GQSWANLLSQS
-373 LGYPVFPGEAY
+373 LGYPVYPGEAY
-384 YSPGCVSSAQCV
+384 YTPGCASSAQCV

-407 PGPAKTLLRSI
+407 SGPARSLLRSI
-418 PLPNQGVNTFST
+418 PVPNQGANTFSS

-437 RDDKGSARIDSS
+437 RDDKGAARIDTQ
-449 TGLGALAA
+449 TGMGALAA
-457 YYFLDGYRLNNPY
+457 YYFFDDYGLNNPY
-470 PTAQGGASVPGFNAI
+470 PTAQGGANVPGFNAI

-490 QMVSLG
+490 QMMSLG
-496 LTKVLSANMVNE
+496 LTKVLGPTMVNE

-544 IYALAPQIEGIENVS
+544 IYALAPQIEGTENVTF
-559 LNDFTLGVDTTGLKE
+559 NDFTLGVDTTGLQE
-574 ANNTLQVS
+574 ANNTFQVS

-591 HVLKLGAGFHID
+591 HVFRIGAGFHID
-603 QVNINPDATYNGAFS
+603 QVNINPDATFNGAFS

-632 LGIPSTYAQGDS
+632 LGVPSSYAQGDS
-644 LAFYLRDKYVGMYA
+644 LAFYLRDKYVGIYA

-664 RPHLTLNYGLRWDLL
+664 RQQLTLNYGLRWDQL
-679 PPWREKYNQLQTL
+679 PPWQEKYNQLQTL
-692 VLGEQSRVYPGAP
+692 ALGEQSVVYPGAP
-705 NGLVFPGDPGIP
+705 RGLVFPGDPGIP
-717 ATLAPAKH
+717 ATLAPTKY
-725 TNFAPRIGLAY
+725 TNFAPRVGLAY
-736 SPDYQRGWL
+736 SPDYHTGWL
-745 GRIFG
+745 GRIMG
-750 GRGTTSVRAGYG
+750 SPGATSVRAGYG

-794 SNPFVTAANGQ
+794 SNPFVTAASGQ

-831 SEYLPIT
+831 SQYLPIT

-849 PYAASYTLSVERQI
+849 PYSASYTLSLERQI
-863 EGNTLLSLTYVG
+863 EPNTLLTLTYVG
-875 SQAHH
+875 TQAHH

-932 GPYRSQFDA
+932 GPFSSQFDA

-950 SNYNAFEINLRHNR
+950 SNYNALEINLRHHH
-964 GPLELLVGYTYGKA
+964 GPLELLAGYTYGKS

-994 SLSKAVS
+994 NLSKAVS
-1001 AFDMRHNLVASYK
+1001 AFDMRHNFVTSYK
-1014 YELPIDHLLHR
+1014 YELPIDHLVHR
-1025 RNRLTEGWSVTGITR
+1025 RNRLTEGWSLTGITR

-1067 NGVDTPNVT
+1067 NGVDTPNVSS
-1076 PGKIEIDTDPRNG
+1076 GNMEINTDPRNG
-1089 RPAFNTSLF
+1089 RPAFDTSLF

-1128 SLHLSES
+1128 NLHLTES

-1142 EAFNVINH
+1142 EAFNVANH
-1150 AQFYGAAAVNG
+1150 AQFYGAAAVSG
-1161 NISSPSFGKVVS
+1161 NISSPSFGRVVS
-1173 AAAPR
+1173 AADPR
-1178 LLQLGVKFNF
+1178 LLQIAVKFYF

>member
-1 MEQINSQSGPSKLRI
+1 MC
-16 AGAAGLSIPFLLLA
+16 
-30 GLSAWAGA
+30 WANPE
-38 GGSISGKI
+38 GSISGKV
-46 VDPSEAVVPGVSV
+46 VDLSEAVIPGV
-59 VICNVETG
+59 VIVISNVETG
-67 LRQMTTTNADGF
+67 VRQTTTTNSEGF
-79 YSLSALSPG
+79 YSLPALPPG
-88 QYQIEVHQAGFRP
+88 QYQIEAHQSGFRP
-101 VLRSGIILDTGK
+101 VIRSGIVVETGK
-113 ALEIDLKLE
+113 ALGIDLKLE
-122 LGQQST
+122 LGEQST
-128 AVTVTESGTHV
+128 AVTVTESGLHV
-139 DTADTTLGETIT
+139 DTADTTMGETIT
-151 MTKIASIPLNGRSYT
+151 RTKIASVPLNGRSYT

-174 VVPASSRQANA
+174 VVPASSQQPNA

-191 TTTAPSGDLN
+191 TKTPPSGDLN

-206 VSGQRET
+206 VNGQRET

-220 GANVEEDFSMGAA
+220 GSSVEEDFSMGTA

-247 TSNSDAEY
+247 TSNFDAEY

-272 EFHGS
+272 QFHGS
-277 VFDFLRNTNLDA
+277 GFDFLRNTNLDA
-289 RDYFSSDRARFDQS
+289 RNYFSSDRARYDQK
-303 QFGATFGGPI
+303 QFGGTFGGPF
-313 KKEKSFFFTDYQ
+313 KKEKSFFFVDYQ
-325 GTQMTEGVETGLIS
+325 GTRMTQGVETGLIS
-339 VPDIQERT
+339 VPAIPERT
-347 GDLSGIANSLTGAVN
+347 GDLSGIASLLTGAVN
-362 GQSWADSLSQH
+362 GQSWANALSQK
-373 LGYPVFPGEAY
+373 LGYPVFPGEPY
-384 YSPGCVSSAQCV
+384 YIPRCVTSAQCV
-396 LPNAQIPLSAW
+396 LPNAQIPFSAW
-407 PGPAKTLLRSI
+407 SGPANALLRSI
-418 PLPNQGVNTFST
+418 PLPNQGANTFST

-437 RDDKGSARIDSS
+437 RDDKGAMRIDSN

-457 YYFLDGYRLNNPY
+457 YYFFDDYDLDNPY

-490 QMVSLG
+490 QMASLG
-496 LTKVLSANMVNE
+496 LTKVLGPTMVNE

-544 IYALAPQIEGIENVS
+544 IHALAPQIEGIENVS
-559 LNDFTLGVDTTGLKE
+559 FNDLSLGVDTTGLKE
-574 ANNTLQVS
+574 ANNTFQVS
-582 ENFSKVMGT
+582 ENFSKVIGT

-603 QVNINPDATYNGAFS
+603 QVNINPDAIYNGAFS
-618 FTGAETGSDFADFL
+618 FTGVETGSDFADFL
-632 LGIPSTYAQGDS
+632 LGIPSGYSQGDS
-644 LAFYLRDKYVGMYA
+644 LTFYLRNRYVGIYA

-679 PPWREKYNQLQTL
+679 PPWQEKYNQLQTL

-705 NGLVFPGDPGIP
+705 RGLVFPGDPGIP
-717 ATLAPAKH
+717 ATLAP
-725 TNFAPRIGLAY
+725 TNYASFAPRIGLAY

-745 GRIFG
+745 GRILG
-750 GRGTTSVRAGYG
+750 SGGTTSVRAGYG

-794 SNPFVTAANGQ
+794 SNPFVTAASGQ
-805 NVGQRFPEPIPAF
+805 NIGQRFPEPIPAF

-831 SEYLPIT
+831 SQYLPIT

-849 PYAASYTLSVERQI
+849 PYSASYTLSLERQI
-863 EGNTLLSLTYVG
+863 EPNTLLSLTYVG

-894 CLSVSQT
+894 CLSVTQT
-901 NQVMPGTATCGPF
+901 SQVMPGTATCGPF

-920 VTSSGQVIQGTR
+920 VMSSGQVIQGTR
-932 GPYRSQFDA
+932 GPFSSQFNA

-950 SNYNAFEINLRHNR
+950 SNYNALEVNLRHHH
-964 GPLELLVGYTYGKA
+964 GPLELLVGYTYGKSF
-978 LDLSSSLAE
+978 DLSSSLAE

-994 SLSKAVS
+994 NLSKAVS
-1001 AFDMRHNLVASYK
+1001 AFDMRHNFVASYK
-1014 YELPIDHLLHR
+1014 YELPIDHLLNR
-1025 RNRLTEGWSVTGITR
+1025 RNRLTEGWSLTGITR

-1076 PGKIEIDTDPRNG
+1076 PGNMEINTNPRNG
-1089 RPAFNTSLF
+1089 RPVFNTTLF

-1103 GQMGTAAR
+1103 GQMGTAGR
-1111 RLFYGPGIAN
+1111 RFFYGLGIAN

-1128 SLHLSES
+1128 NLHLTES

-1142 EAFNVINH
+1142 EAFNVANH
-1150 AQFYGAAAVNG
+1150 AQFYGAAAVGG
-1161 NISSPSFGKVVS
+1161 NISSPSFGRVVS
-1173 AAAPR
+1173 AADPR
-1178 LLQLGVKFNF
+1178 LLQVAVKFYF

>member
-1 MEQINSQSGPSKLRI
+1 
-16 AGAAGLSIPFLLLA
+16 
-30 GLSAWAGA
+30 
-38 GGSISGKI
+38 
-46 VDPSEAVVPGVSV
+46 VDPTEAVIPGVTI

-67 LRQMTTTNADGF
+67 VRQTTTSNSEGF
-79 YSLSALSPG
+79 FSLSALSPG
-88 QYQIEVHQAGFRP
+88 HYQIDAHHSGFRP
-101 VLRSGIILDTGK
+101 VLRSGLILETGK

-128 AVTVTESGTHV
+128 AVTVTESGIHV
-139 DTADTTLGETIT
+139 DSADTTIGETIT
-151 MTKIASIPLNGRSYT
+151 TTKMASVPLNGRSFT

-174 VVPASSRQANA
+174 VVPVSSRQPNA

-191 TTTAPSGDLN
+191 TSTAPSGDLS

-220 GANVEEDFSMGAA
+220 GSIVEEDFSMGAA
-233 LIPNLDSIQEFRLL
+233 LIPNLDSIQEFRVL
-247 TSNSDAEY
+247 TSNFDAEY

-260 GQIVVTTKSGTN
+260 GQVVVTTKSGTN

-277 VFDFLRNTNLDA
+277 GFDFLRNTNLDA
-289 RDYFSSDRARFDQS
+289 RNYFSSERARYDRS
-303 QFGATFGGPI
+303 QFGGTLGGPI
-313 KKEKSFFFTDYQ
+313 KKEKSFFFVDDQ
-325 GTQMTEGVETGLIS
+325 GTRMTEGVDTGLIA
-339 VPDIQERT
+339 VPASPERI
-347 GDLSGIANSLTGAVN
+347 GNLSGIANSLTGTVN
-362 GQSWADSLSQH
+362 GQSWANLLSQN

-384 YSPGCVSSAQCV
+384 YTPGCASSAQCV

-407 PGPAKTLLRSI
+407 SGPAKSLLRSI
-418 PLPNQGVNTFST
+418 PQPNQGADIFST
-430 SAYNETL
+430 SAYNESL
-437 RDDKGSARIDSS
+437 RDDKGAVRID
-449 TGLGALAA
+449 TPTALGALAA
-457 YYFLDGYRLNNPY
+457 YYFLDDYGLNNPY
-470 PTAQGGASVPGFNAI
+470 PTAQGGASVPGFNAL
-485 TLGRA
+485 TFGRA
-490 QMVSLG
+490 QMVSIG
-496 LTKVLSANMVNE
+496 LTKVLGPTMVNE
-508 FHLSYL
+508 LHLSYL
-514 RDANNVGQPQGG
+514 RDFNNVGQPQGG

-536 VDGSGNPS
+536 IGSSGDPS

-559 LNDFTLGVDTTGLKE
+559 FNDFTFGVDTTGLEE
-574 ANNTLQVS
+574 ANNTFQVS
-582 ENFSKVMGT
+582 EDFSKMMGT
-591 HVLKLGAGFHID
+591 HVLKFGAGLHFD
-603 QVNINPDATYNGAFS
+603 QVNINPDATFNGAFT

-632 LGIPSTYAQGDS
+632 LGIPSSYAQGDS

-664 RPHLTLNYGLRWDLL
+664 RPHMTLNYGLRWDLL
-679 PPWREKYNQLQTL
+679 PAWREKYNQLQTL

-717 ATLAPAKH
+717 ATLAPAKY

-736 SPDYQRGWL
+736 SPNDQGGWL
-745 GRIFG
+745 SKILGS
-750 GRGTTSVRAGYG
+750 RGTTSVRTGYG

-794 SNPFVTAANGQ
+794 SNPFVTAASGQ

-831 SEYLPIT
+831 SPYLPIT
-838 GVPSFFHQNVP
+838 GVPSFFYKNVP
-849 PYAASYTLSVERQI
+849 PYSASYTLSLERQI
-863 EGNTLLSLTYVG
+863 ERNTLLSLTYVG

-880 LLVLISA
+880 LLALISA

-932 GPYRSQFDA
+932 GPYSSQFDA

-950 SNYNAFEINLRHNR
+950 SNYNALEINLRHNR
-964 GPLELLVGYTYGKA
+964 GPLELLVGYTYGKS

-994 SLSKAVS
+994 NLSKAVS
-1001 AFDMRHNLVASYK
+1001 AFDMRQNLVASYK
-1014 YELPIDHLLHR
+1014 YQLPIDLVVHR
-1025 RNRLTEGWSVTGITR
+1025 RNRLTEGWSLTGITR

-1067 NGVDTPNVT
+1067 NGVDTPNVA
-1076 PGKIEIDTDPRNG
+1076 PGNLEVNTDPRNG

-1128 SLHLSES
+1128 SLHFTES
-1135 KSLQFRV
+1135 KSLQFRL
-1142 EAFNVINH
+1142 EAFNAANH
-1150 AQFYGAAAVNG
+1150 AQFYGAAAVSG
-1161 NISSPSFGKVVS
+1161 NISSPSFGRVVS
-1173 AAAPR
+1173 AADPR
-1178 LLQLGVKFNF
+1178 LLQVAVKFYF

>member
-1 MEQINSQSGPSKLRI
+1 MGQMNSGSGPLKFRI
-16 AGAAGLSIPFLLLA
+16 ASATGLLIPVVLLA
-30 GLSAWAGA
+30 CISGWASPV
-38 GGSISGKI
+38 GSISGKV
-46 VDPSEAVVPGVSV
+46 VDPSEAVMPGVSV
-59 VICNVETG
+59 VISNVETG
-67 LRQMTTTNADGF
+67 VRQMTTTNSDGF
-79 YSLSALSPG
+79 YSLPALPPG
-88 QYQIEVHQAGFRP
+88 QYQIEAHQSGFRP
-101 VLRSGIILDTGK
+101 VIRAGLIIETGK

-128 AVTVTESGTHV
+128 AVTVTESGVHV
-139 DTADTTLGETIT
+139 DTADTTMGETIT
-151 MTKIASIPLNGRSYT
+151 TSKIASVPLNGRSFT

-191 TTTAPSGDLN
+191 TSTAPSGDLN

-220 GANVEEDFSMGAA
+220 GSSVEEDFSMGTA
-233 LIPNLDSIQEFRLL
+233 LIPNLDSIQEFRVL
-247 TSNSDAEY
+247 TSNFDAEY

-277 VFDFLRNTNLDA
+277 GFDFLRNTNLDA
-289 RDYFSSDRARFDQS
+289 RNYFALDRARYDQS
-303 QFGATFGGPI
+303 QFGGTFGGPI
-313 KKEKSFFFTDYQ
+313 KKEKSFFFIDYQ
-325 GTQMTEGVETGLIS
+325 GTRMTEGVETGLIS
-339 VPDIQERT
+339 VPAISERT

-362 GQSWADSLSQH
+362 GQSYANSLSH
-373 LGYPVFPGEAY
+373 NLGYPVFPGEAY
-384 YSPGCVSSAQCV
+384 YTPGCVSSAQCV
-396 LPNAQIPLSAW
+396 LPNAQIPRSAW
-407 PGPAKTLLRSI
+407 SGPAKTLLRSI
-418 PLPNQGVNTFST
+418 PLPNQGADTFST

-437 RDDKGSARIDSS
+437 RDDKGAVRIDSN
-449 TGLGALAA
+449 TNLGALAA
-457 YYFLDGYRLNNPY
+457 YYFFDDYGLNNPY

-490 QMVSLG
+490 QMVNFG
-496 LTKVLSANMVNE
+496 LTKVLGPTMVNE
-508 FHLSYL
+508 FHLGYL

-536 VDGSGNPS
+536 VDGSGSPT

-559 LNDFTLGVDTTGLKE
+559 FNDFTLGVDTTGLEE
-574 ANNTLQVS
+574 ANNTFQVS

-591 HVLKLGAGFHID
+591 HVLKVGAGFHVD
-603 QVNINPDATYNGAFS
+603 QVNINPDATFNGAFS

-632 LGIPSTYAQGDS
+632 LGIPSSYAQGDS
-644 LAFYLRDKYVGMYA
+644 LAFYLRDKYVGIYA
-658 QDSWRV
+658 QDSWRI
-664 RPHLTLNYGLRWDLL
+664 RPHLTVNYGLRWDLL

-692 VLGEQSRVYPGAP
+692 VLGEQSQVYPGAP

-717 ATLAPAKH
+717 ATLAPTKR

-745 GRIFG
+745 GKIIG
-750 GRGTTSVRAGYG
+750 DRGTTSVRAGYG

-794 SNPFVTAANGQ
+794 SNPFVTAASGQ
-805 NVGQRFPEPIPAF
+805 NIGQRFPEPIPVF

-825 NSSVNW
+825 NPSVNW
-831 SEYLPIT
+831 SQYLPIT

-849 PYAASYTLSVERQI
+849 PYTESYTLSLERQI
-863 EGNTLLSLTYVG
+863 GRNTLLSLTYVG

-932 GPYRSQFDA
+932 GPFSSQFDA

-950 SNYNAFEINLRHNR
+950 SNYNALEVILRHNQ
-964 GPLELLVGYTYGKA
+964 GPLELLVGYTYGKS

-1001 AFDMRHNLVASYK
+1001 AFDMRHNFVASYK
-1014 YELPIDHLLHR
+1014 YELPIDHLVHR
-1025 RNRLTEGWSVTGITR
+1025 TNRLTEGWSLTGITR

-1058 GTIPNGINN
+1058 GTMPNGINN

-1076 PGKIEIDTDPRNG
+1076 PGNMEINTDPRNG

-1111 RLFYGPGIAN
+1111 RFFFGPGIAN

-1128 SLHLSES
+1128 RLDLTES

-1142 EAFNVINH
+1142 EAFNVTNH
-1150 AQFYGAAAVNG
+1150 AQFYGAAAVSG
-1161 NISSPSFGKVVS
+1161 NISSPSFGRVVS
-1173 AAAPR
+1173 AADPR
-1178 LLQLGVKFNF
+1178 LLQVAVKFYF

>member
-1 MEQINSQSGPSKLRI
+1 MNQVKSRSGSPEFRVAR
-16 AGAAGLSIPFLLLA
+16 AGGLLIPAFLLTCLMC
-30 GLSAWAGA
+30 WANPE
-38 GGSISGKI
+38 GSISGKV
-46 VDPSEAVVPGVSV
+46 VDLSEAVIPGV
-59 VICNVETG
+59 VIVISNVETG
-67 LRQMTTTNADGF
+67 VRQTTTTNSEGF
-79 YSLSALSPG
+79 YSLPALPPG
-88 QYQIEVHQAGFRP
+88 QYQIEAHQSGFRP
-101 VLRSGIILDTGK
+101 VIRSGIVVETGK
-113 ALEIDLKLE
+113 ALGIDLKLE
-122 LGQQST
+122 LGEQST
-128 AVTVTESGTHV
+128 AVTVTESGLHV
-139 DTADTTLGETIT
+139 DTADTTMGETIT
-151 MTKIASIPLNGRSYT
+151 RTKIASVPLNGRSYT

-174 VVPASSRQANA
+174 VVPASSQQPNA

-191 TTTAPSGDLN
+191 TKTPPSGDLN

-206 VSGQRET
+206 VNGQRET

-220 GANVEEDFSMGAA
+220 GSSVEEDFSMGTA

-247 TSNSDAEY
+247 TSNFDAEY

-272 EFHGS
+272 QFHGS
-277 VFDFLRNTNLDA
+277 GFDFLRNTNLDA
-289 RDYFSSDRARFDQS
+289 RNYFSSDRARYDQK
-303 QFGATFGGPI
+303 QFGGTFGGPF
-313 KKEKSFFFTDYQ
+313 KKEKSFFFVDYQ
-325 GTQMTEGVETGLIS
+325 GTRMTQGVETGLIS
-339 VPDIQERT
+339 VPAIPERT
-347 GDLSGIANSLTGAVN
+347 GDLSGIASLLTGAVN
-362 GQSWADSLSQH
+362 GQSWANALSQK
-373 LGYPVFPGEAY
+373 LGYPVFPGEPY
-384 YSPGCVSSAQCV
+384 YIPRCVTSAQCV
-396 LPNAQIPLSAW
+396 LPNAQIPFSAW
-407 PGPAKTLLRSI
+407 SGPANALLRSI
-418 PLPNQGVNTFST
+418 PLPNQGANTFST

-437 RDDKGSARIDSS
+437 RDDKGAMRIDSN

-457 YYFLDGYRLNNPY
+457 YYFFDDYDLDNPY

-490 QMVSLG
+490 QMASLG
-496 LTKVLSANMVNE
+496 LTKVLGPTMVNE

-544 IYALAPQIEGIENVS
+544 IHALAPQIEGIENVS
-559 LNDFTLGVDTTGLKE
+559 FNDLSLGVDTTGLKE
-574 ANNTLQVS
+574 ANNTFQVS
-582 ENFSKVMGT
+582 ENFSKVIGT

-603 QVNINPDATYNGAFS
+603 QVNINPDAIYNGAFS
-618 FTGAETGSDFADFL
+618 FTGVETGSDFADFL
-632 LGIPSTYAQGDS
+632 LGIPSGYSQGDS
-644 LAFYLRDKYVGMYA
+644 LTFYLRNRYVGIYA

-679 PPWREKYNQLQTL
+679 PPWQEKYNQLQTL

-705 NGLVFPGDPGIP
+705 RGLVFPGDPGIP
-717 ATLAPAKH
+717 ATLAP
-725 TNFAPRIGLAY
+725 TNYASFAPRIGLAY

-745 GRIFG
+745 GRILG
-750 GRGTTSVRAGYG
+750 SGGTTSVRAGYG

-794 SNPFVTAANGQ
+794 SNPFVTAASGQ
-805 NVGQRFPEPIPAF
+805 NIGQRFPEPIPAF

-831 SEYLPIT
+831 SQYLPIT

-849 PYAASYTLSVERQI
+849 PYSASYTLSLERQI
-863 EGNTLLSLTYVG
+863 EPNTLLSLTYVG

-894 CLSVSQT
+894 CLSVTQT
-901 NQVMPGTATCGPF
+901 SQVMPGTATCGPF

-920 VTSSGQVIQGTR
+920 VMSSGQVIQGTR
-932 GPYRSQFDA
+932 GPFSSQFNA

-950 SNYNAFEINLRHNR
+950 SNYNALEVNLRHHH
-964 GPLELLVGYTYGKA
+964 GPLELLVGYTYGKSF
-978 LDLSSSLAE
+978 DLSSSLAE

-994 SLSKAVS
+994 NLSKAVS
-1001 AFDMRHNLVASYK
+1001 AFDMRHNFVASYK
-1014 YELPIDHLLHR
+1014 YELPIDHLLNR
-1025 RNRLTEGWSVTGITR
+1025 RNRLTEGWSLTGITR

-1076 PGKIEIDTDPRNG
+1076 PGNMEINTNPRNG
-1089 RPAFNTSLF
+1089 RPVFNTTLF

-1103 GQMGTAAR
+1103 GQMGTAGR
-1111 RLFYGPGIAN
+1111 RFFYGLGIAN

-1128 SLHLSES
+1128 NLHLTES

-1142 EAFNVINH
+1142 EAFNVANH
-1150 AQFYGAAAVNG
+1150 AQFYGAAAVGG
-1161 NISSPSFGKVVS
+1161 NISSPSFGRVVS
-1173 AAAPR
+1173 AADPR
-1178 LLQLGVKFNF
+1178 LLQVAVKFYF